1 MYSVTAMKSRL
12 LIVMIAAATLLSC
25 NTSKDNTLAYFKD
38 LADAPSGTLPNPQ
51 GNYPIRIQPDDELV
65 ITVTSSVPQATAAY
79 NMPMDNP
86 ATRSSIMSTTQ
97 PRTQTYIVDEAGY
110 IMMPTLG
117 RLHVGGMTI
126 PEIRNMVTAK
136 VSEDVKDPF
145 VRVDIVNF
153 GIDVL
158 GEVKNPHRVVTS
170 QQYFTVLDALAACGD
185 LTEFGKR
192 DRVYVIRTEDGKR
205 NYHKLNL
212 NSSDVFNSPYF
223 YMRQNDVVYVEPN
236 EIRIDNSKYNQ
247 NNAYKLSVIS
257 TVVSSVSVIASLII
271 ALVR

>member
-1 MYSVTAMKSRL
+1 MKSRL
-12 LIVMIAAATLLSC
+12 LIMMIAAATLLSC
-25 NTSKDNTLAYFKD
+25 TSTKDNTLAYFKD
-38 LADAPSGTLPNPQ
+38 LAAAPNGALANAE

-65 ITVTSSVPQATAAY
+65 ISVTSSVPQATAAY

-86 ATRSSIMSTTQ
+86 ATRNALLSVTQ
-97 PRTQTYIVDEAGY
+97 PRTQTYIVDEHGY
-110 IMMPTLG
+110 IMMPVLG
-117 RLHVGGMTI
+117 RLQVGGKTI
-126 PEIRNMVTAK
+126 PEITRMVTDL
-136 VSEDVKDPF
+136 VSKDVKDPF

-158 GEVKNPHRVVTS
+158 GEVKNPHRVVTG

-205 NYHKLNL
+205 NYQRLNL

-223 YMRQNDVVYVEPN
+223 YLRQNDVVYVEPN

-247 NNAYKLSVIS
+247 NNAFKLSVIS
-257 TVVSSVSVIASLII
+257 TVVSGVSVIASLVI
-271 ALVR
+271 ALTR

>member
-97 PRTQTYIVDEAGY
+97 PRTQTHIVDEAGY

-136 VSEDVKDPF
+136 VSEAVKDPF

-158 GEVKNPHRVVTS
+158 GEVKNPHRVVTG

-257 TVVSSVSVIASLII
+257 TVVSSVSVIASLVI